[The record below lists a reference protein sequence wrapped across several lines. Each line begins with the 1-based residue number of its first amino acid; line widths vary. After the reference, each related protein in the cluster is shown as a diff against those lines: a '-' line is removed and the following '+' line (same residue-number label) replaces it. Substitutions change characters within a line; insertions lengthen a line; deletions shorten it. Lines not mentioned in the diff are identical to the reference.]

1 MEIRELASSSSALHP
16 PISPLIQINHY
27 AFNID
32 IETFDTRIAST
43 AIYSHAIA
51 LDLDLA
57 GCLERQAALGLER
70 QVTLMLTSCG
80 SAYGDRKFSTRS
92 VQQHFSATFV
102 IY

>member
-32 IETFDTRIAST
+32 IETFDIRIACT

-57 GCLERQAALGLER
+57 GCLERQVALGLER
-70 QVTLMLTSCG
+70 QVALRLNACV
-80 SAYGDRKFSTRS
+80 SAYGDREFIARA
-92 VQQHFSATFV
+92 VQHHFIAIF
-102 IY
+102 IL